1 MPPSPA
7 RHVLQSTL
15 QHVNVPTFI
24 DDANGRI
31 LWLNDAAIDA
41 FGNRT
46 GDSYMNVVAPED
58 VERVRAEIE
67 RMRSGAKAG
76 DYEFDAIMREGRRRR
91 VEVSSVPIE
100 GNAICHGIF
109 GIVLR
114 PGGRPTP
121 HHQSP
126 LTPRQQQVLELLV
139 SGQSTRQIAASLHL
153 SRETIRNHIRDLLA
167 PWARVRTSRRSRKR
181 GGAASSDDRK
191 KKRALPGVSGAPGNT
206 ATVGE

>member
-15 QHVNVPTFI
+15 QHVNVPRFI
-24 DDANGRI
+24 GDANGRI

-41 FGNRT
+41 FGDRT

-58 VERVRAEIE
+58 VERVGAEIE

-153 SRETIRNHIRDLLA
+153 SRETIRNHIRDLL
-167 PWARVRTSRRSRKR
+167 
-181 GGAASSDDRK
+181 
-191 KKRALPGVSGAPGNT
+191 RALGMHSRIEAVAEARRRGL
-206 ATVGE
+206 V